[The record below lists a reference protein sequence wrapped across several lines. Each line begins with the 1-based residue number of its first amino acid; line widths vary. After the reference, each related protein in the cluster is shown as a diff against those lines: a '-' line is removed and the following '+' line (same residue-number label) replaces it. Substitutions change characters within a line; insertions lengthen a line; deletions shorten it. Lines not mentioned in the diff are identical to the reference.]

1 MKSFKSITEIFTR
14 AQMKKAIGIARKSK
28 GQYTKAYN
36 EIEKIK
42 KGLGDEHIIANAL
55 KKANEDTVDE
65 ARKIAVKDFRQVI
78 KIAIKHT
85 NNMQQAIKDI
95 EKVRKGLSNHPDVMD
110 ILKKANEDIAEAVN
124 LKALQK
130 KFDRNEDQNRH
141 TENYLL
147 LAKTF
152 GTPKEVKAVEKIMKA
167 SDKRKYLSVEDSR
180 WLYDNLSKYF
190 RKVYPTGKRES
201 VDEGTWYIAKN
212 MSKLKKTMKKPMPK
226 ASFYH
231 NFVLKHI
238 GDDELWDD
246 LEDLK
251 KGQDMVPA
259 IKKAMKRLNIK
270 EFKDPNAPTAKEKE
284 TLFYKLFGMSK
295 REWDLEVKAAVAKAK
310 KRAKEKNI
318 QSFAQSLSE
327 VQEEFEITENMANIS
342 KALLTLSK
350 KPEYKKISKNL
361 VSLSKRAKENDKK
374 APKQLA
380 MQLAK
385 LSDKMPKKK
394 EKLHLFKMSNLAKTY
409 AESLDIIEVKQIRW
423 QDILKHK
430 GNIKLG
436 KTDTQGNWYGASTSD
451 EKEIAR
457 LKKDGYKVMKENL
470 DLEETTYSKIVLR
483 GKNTKD
489 EKKIKGLAKKAKVE
503 VVNVKKDW
511 DGLHMIFTHK
521 SNITLERFTSQLKDF
536 GSVHFG
542 GPEKTY
548 KPYMEAKT
556 IKLGGKDVTKAMFI
570 KDLERDKAKL
580 FVKAMKLVANSPK
593 QMKVRKEL
601 DKVWDTLATV
611 QSESLEE
618 YMSEAATFDDK
629 QIARLKKEYDKV
641 KTIDVGSSKYKTL
654 RKFIDTMPKEQL
666 VQLKDAGIKFI
677 SILAANTLRFKF
689 NFKESYELV
698 CGTPMAFTEGVDVDC
713 RRMGFRAAMRR
724 KEGEQQKGKVLVDR
738 RTKGAKEAHK
748 RTEHRKKLRDAKKHQ
763 SELDEI
769 ISKTNKS
776 LSGQNEDMSIGFSDK
791 TGTVDLTPHKKG
803 LDGKSPVNKKK
814 LKKKFKDFVTG
825 RQVGAMVP

>member
-42 KGLGDEHIIANAL
+42 KGLGDEHIVANAL

-110 ILKKANEDIAEAVN
+110 ILKKANENIAEAVN

-212 MSKLKKTMKKPMPK
+212 MTKLKKAMKKPL
-226 ASFYH
+226 H
-231 NFVLKHI
+231 NFNLVAKHI

-246 LEDLK
+246 LAVLK

-295 REWDLEVKAAVAKAK
+295 KEWDMEVKVAVAKAK

-350 KPEYKKISKNL
+350 KPEYKKISKVL

-380 MQLAK
+380 IQLAK

-521 SNITLERFTSQLKDF
+521 SNKTLERFTSQLKDF

-713 RRMGFRAAMRR
+713 RLLGFKAAMRR

>member
-201 VDEGTWYIAKN
+201 VDEGTWHIAKN
-212 MSKLKKTMKKPMPK
+212 MTKLKKAMKKPL
-226 ASFYH
+226 H
-231 NFVLKHI
+231 NFNLVAKHI

-295 REWDLEVKAAVAKAK
+295 KEWDMEVKAAVAKAK

-511 DGLHMIFTHK
+511 DGLHMVFTHK
-521 SNITLERFTSQLKDF
+521 SNKTLERFTSQLKDF

>member
-212 MSKLKKTMKKPMPK
+212 MTKLKKAMKKPL
-226 ASFYH
+226 H
-231 NFVLKHI
+231 NFNLVAKHI

-295 REWDLEVKAAVAKAK
+295 KEWDSEVKVAVAKAK

-436 KTDTQGNWYGASTSD
+436 KTDAQGNWYGASTSD

-521 SNITLERFTSQLKDF
+521 SNKTLERFTSQLKDF

-580 FVKAMKLVANSPK
+580 FVKAMKMVANSPK

>member
-65 ARKIAVKDFRQVI
+65 AKKIAVKDFRQVI

-212 MSKLKKTMKKPMPK
+212 MTKLKKAMKKPL
-226 ASFYH
+226 H
-231 NFVLKHI
+231 NFNLVAKHI

-295 REWDLEVKAAVAKAK
+295 KEWDMEVKAAVAKAK

-436 KTDTQGNWYGASTSD
+436 KTDAQGNWYGASTSD

-521 SNITLERFTSQLKDF
+521 SNKTLERFTSQLKDF

-713 RRMGFRAAMRR
+713 RRMGFKAAMRR

-763 SELDEI
+763 AELDEI

-803 LDGKSPVNKKK
+803 LDGTSPVNKKK

>member
-42 KGLGDEHIIANAL
+42 KGLGDEHIVANAL

-212 MSKLKKTMKKPMPK
+212 MTKLKKAMKKPL
-226 ASFYH
+226 H
-231 NFVLKHI
+231 NFNLVAKHI

-295 REWDLEVKAAVAKAK
+295 KEWDMEVKRAVTKAK

-350 KPEYKKISKNL
+350 KPEYKKISKVL

-763 SELDEI
+763 AELDEI

>member
-1 MKSFKSITEIFTR
+1 
-14 AQMKKAIGIARKSK
+14 
-28 GQYTKAYN
+28 
-36 EIEKIK
+36 
-42 KGLGDEHIIANAL
+42 
-55 KKANEDTVDE
+55 
-65 ARKIAVKDFRQVI
+65 
-78 KIAIKHT
+78 
-85 NNMQQAIKDI
+85 
-95 EKVRKGLSNHPDVMD
+95 
-110 ILKKANEDIAEAVN
+110 
-124 LKALQK
+124 
-130 KFDRNEDQNRH
+130 
-141 TENYLL
+141 
-147 LAKTF
+147 
-152 GTPKEVKAVEKIMKA
+152 
-167 SDKRKYLSVEDSR
+167 
-180 WLYDNLSKYF
+180 
-190 RKVYPTGKRES
+190 
-201 VDEGTWYIAKN
+201 
-212 MSKLKKTMKKPMPK
+212 
-226 ASFYH
+226 
-231 NFVLKHI
+231 
-238 GDDELWDD
+238 
-246 LEDLK
+246 
-251 KGQDMVPA
+251 
-259 IKKAMKRLNIK
+259 
-270 EFKDPNAPTAKEKE
+270 
-284 TLFYKLFGMSK
+284 
-295 REWDLEVKAAVAKAK
+295 
-310 KRAKEKNI
+310 
-318 QSFAQSLSE
+318 
-327 VQEEFEITENMANIS
+327 
-342 KALLTLSK
+342 
-350 KPEYKKISKNL
+350 
-361 VSLSKRAKENDKK
+361 
-374 APKQLA
+374 
-380 MQLAK
+380 
-385 LSDKMPKKK
+385 
-394 EKLHLFKMSNLAKTY
+394 MSNLAKTY

-436 KTDTQGNWYGASTSD
+436 KTDAQGNWYGASTSD

-521 SNITLERFTSQLKDF
+521 SNKTLERFTSQLKDF

-698 CGTPMAFTEGVDVDC
+698 CGTPMAFREGVDVDC
-713 RRMGFRAAMRR
+713 RRMGFKAAMRR

-791 TGTVDLTPHKKG
+791 TGTVDLTPHV
-803 LDGKSPVNKKK
+803 DKKK

>member
-212 MSKLKKTMKKPMPK
+212 MTKLKKAMKKPL
-226 ASFYH
+226 H
-231 NFVLKHI
+231 NFNLVAKHI

-284 TLFYKLFGMSK
+284 TLFYKLFGMTK
-295 REWDLEVKAAVAKAK
+295 REWDMEVKRASDQAK
-310 KRAKEKNI
+310 KTKKGAKEKNI

-327 VQEEFEITENMANIS
+327 VQE
-342 KALLTLSK
+342 
-350 KPEYKKISKNL
+350 
-361 VSLSKRAKENDKK
+361 
-374 APKQLA
+374 
-380 MQLAK
+380 
-385 LSDKMPKKK
+385 
-394 EKLHLFKMSNLAKTY
+394 
-409 AESLDIIEVKQIRW
+409 VKQIRW
-423 QDILKHK
+423 QDIL
-430 GNIKLG
+430 
-436 KTDTQGNWYGASTSD
+436 
-451 EKEIAR
+451 
-457 LKKDGYKVMKENL
+457 
-470 DLEETTYSKIVLR
+470 
-483 GKNTKD
+483 
-489 EKKIKGLAKKAKVE
+489 
-503 VVNVKKDW
+503 
-511 DGLHMIFTHK
+511 
-521 SNITLERFTSQLKDF
+521 
-536 GSVHFG
+536 
-542 GPEKTY
+542 
-548 KPYMEAKT
+548 
-556 IKLGGKDVTKAMFI
+556 
-570 KDLERDKAKL
+570 
-580 FVKAMKLVANSPK
+580 
-593 QMKVRKEL
+593 
-601 DKVWDTLATV
+601 
-611 QSESLEE
+611 
-618 YMSEAATFDDK
+618 
-629 QIARLKKEYDKV
+629 
-641 KTIDVGSSKYKTL
+641 
-654 RKFIDTMPKEQL
+654 
-666 VQLKDAGIKFI
+666 
-677 SILAANTLRFKF
+677 
-689 NFKESYELV
+689 
-698 CGTPMAFTEGVDVDC
+698 
-713 RRMGFRAAMRR
+713 
-724 KEGEQQKGKVLVDR
+724 
-738 RTKGAKEAHK
+738 
-748 RTEHRKKLRDAKKHQ
+748 
-763 SELDEI
+763 
-769 ISKTNKS
+769 
-776 LSGQNEDMSIGFSDK
+776 
-791 TGTVDLTPHKKG
+791 
-803 LDGKSPVNKKK
+803 
-814 LKKKFKDFVTG
+814 
-825 RQVGAMVP
+825 

>member
-1 MKSFKSITEIFTR
+1 
-14 AQMKKAIGIARKSK
+14 
-28 GQYTKAYN
+28 
-36 EIEKIK
+36 
-42 KGLGDEHIIANAL
+42 
-55 KKANEDTVDE
+55 
-65 ARKIAVKDFRQVI
+65 
-78 KIAIKHT
+78 
-85 NNMQQAIKDI
+85 MQQAIKDI

-110 ILKKANEDIAEAVN
+110 ILKKANEDIDEGRNFVAVHVKYGKTDIKNATSALDAAKKAAKIWKIKGGKTSGIDVHLEEAVN

-212 MSKLKKTMKKPMPK
+212 MTKLKKAMKKPL
-226 ASFYH
+226 H
-231 NFVLKHI
+231 NFNLVAKHI

-284 TLFYKLFGMSK
+284 TLFYKLFGMTK
-295 REWDLEVKAAVAKAK
+295 REWDMEVKRAVTKAK

-327 VQEEFEITENMANIS
+327 VQE
-342 KALLTLSK
+342 
-350 KPEYKKISKNL
+350 
-361 VSLSKRAKENDKK
+361 
-374 APKQLA
+374 
-380 MQLAK
+380 
-385 LSDKMPKKK
+385 
-394 EKLHLFKMSNLAKTY
+394 
-409 AESLDIIEVKQIRW
+409 VKQIRW

-436 KTDTQGNWYGASTSD
+436 KTDAQGNWYGASTSD

-503 VVNVKKDW
+503 VVNVKKGD

-521 SNITLERFTSQLKDF
+521 SNKTLERFTSQLKDF

-803 LDGKSPVNKKK
+803 LDGTSPVNKKK

>member
-212 MSKLKKTMKKPMPK
+212 MTKLKKAMKKPL
-226 ASFYH
+226 H
-231 NFVLKHI
+231 NFNLVAKHI

-295 REWDLEVKAAVAKAK
+295 KEWDMEVKRAVAKAK

-521 SNITLERFTSQLKDF
+521 SNKTLEEFTSQLKDF

-713 RRMGFRAAMRR
+713 RLLGFRAAMRR

>member
-42 KGLGDEHIIANAL
+42 KGLGDEHIVANAL

-78 KIAIKHT
+78 KIAIKHA

-212 MSKLKKTMKKPMPK
+212 MTKLKKAMKKPL
-226 ASFYH
+226 H
-231 NFVLKHI
+231 NFNLVAKHI

-295 REWDLEVKAAVAKAK
+295 KEWDMEVKRAVAKAK

-342 KALLTLSK
+342 KDLLTLSK

-489 EKKIKGLAKKAKVE
+489 EKKIKALAKKAKVE

-521 SNITLERFTSQLKDF
+521 SNKTLERFTSQLKDF

>member
-1 MKSFKSITEIFTR
+1 
-14 AQMKKAIGIARKSK
+14 
-28 GQYTKAYN
+28 
-36 EIEKIK
+36 
-42 KGLGDEHIIANAL
+42 
-55 KKANEDTVDE
+55 
-65 ARKIAVKDFRQVI
+65 
-78 KIAIKHT
+78 
-85 NNMQQAIKDI
+85 
-95 EKVRKGLSNHPDVMD
+95 
-110 ILKKANEDIAEAVN
+110 
-124 LKALQK
+124 
-130 KFDRNEDQNRH
+130 
-141 TENYLL
+141 
-147 LAKTF
+147 
-152 GTPKEVKAVEKIMKA
+152 
-167 SDKRKYLSVEDSR
+167 
-180 WLYDNLSKYF
+180 
-190 RKVYPTGKRES
+190 
-201 VDEGTWYIAKN
+201 
-212 MSKLKKTMKKPMPK
+212 
-226 ASFYH
+226 
-231 NFVLKHI
+231 
-238 GDDELWDD
+238 
-246 LEDLK
+246 
-251 KGQDMVPA
+251 
-259 IKKAMKRLNIK
+259 
-270 EFKDPNAPTAKEKE
+270 
-284 TLFYKLFGMSK
+284 
-295 REWDLEVKAAVAKAK
+295 
-310 KRAKEKNI
+310 
-318 QSFAQSLSE
+318 
-327 VQEEFEITENMANIS
+327 
-342 KALLTLSK
+342 
-350 KPEYKKISKNL
+350 
-361 VSLSKRAKENDKK
+361 
-374 APKQLA
+374 
-380 MQLAK
+380 
-385 LSDKMPKKK
+385 
-394 EKLHLFKMSNLAKTY
+394 
-409 AESLDIIEVKQIRW
+409 
-423 QDILKHK
+423 
-430 GNIKLG
+430 
-436 KTDTQGNWYGASTSD
+436 
-451 EKEIAR
+451 
-457 LKKDGYKVMKENL
+457 L

-521 SNITLERFTSQLKDF
+521 SNKTLERFTSQLKDF

-580 FVKAMKLVANSPK
+580 FVKAMKMVANSPK

-803 LDGKSPVNKKK
+803 LDGTSPVNKKK

-825 RQVGAMVP
+825 RQVGAMLP

>member
-42 KGLGDEHIIANAL
+42 KGLGDEHIVANAL

-78 KIAIKHT
+78 KIAIKHA

-212 MSKLKKTMKKPMPK
+212 MTKLKKAMKKPL
-226 ASFYH
+226 H
-231 NFVLKHI
+231 NFNLVAKHI

-295 REWDLEVKAAVAKAK
+295 KEWDMEVKAAVAKAK

-503 VVNVKKDW
+503 VVNVKKGD
-511 DGLHMIFTHK
+511 DGLHMVFTHK
-521 SNITLERFTSQLKDF
+521 SNKTLERFTSQLKDF

-593 QMKVRKEL
+593 QMKVRKDL

>member
-78 KIAIKHT
+78 KIAIKHA

-201 VDEGTWYIAKN
+201 V
-212 MSKLKKTMKKPMPK
+212 KP
-226 ASFYH
+226 
-231 NFVLKHI
+231 
-238 GDDELWDD
+238 
-246 LEDLK
+246 
-251 KGQDMVPA
+251 
-259 IKKAMKRLNIK
+259 MKRLNIK

-295 REWDLEVKAAVAKAK
+295 KEWDMEVKRAVAKAK

-436 KTDTQGNWYGASTSD
+436 KTDAQGNWYGASTSD

-511 DGLHMIFTHK
+511 DGLHMVFTHK
-521 SNITLERFTSQLKDF
+521 SNKTLEGFTSQLKDF

-593 QMKVRKEL
+593 QMKVRKDL

-713 RRMGFRAAMRR
+713 RRMGFKAAMRR